1 MPEKEVVFETTSWT
15 RREKAESQRR
25 RNGSMERSG
34 MKWETR
40 RRVEGTVRRRARGG
54 KRGYM
59 NVQLGCG

>member
-1 MPEKEVVFETTSWT
+1 
-15 RREKAESQRR
+15 
-25 RNGSMERSG
+25 